1 MNLFKYFRTLLSVV
15 LALVMAVSMVSC
27 NDEVSYSD
35 MKKKEGRAINEFIS
49 KNGIDVVTLAEFTA
63 NGSVT
68 DCSKNEYVRVGEV
81 YMQIVNNPKDVPGA
95 KKLDEGTS
103 LNLLVTFSEY
113 NIMDDEEVT
122 NNLSEA
128 EPDVMTVKNNEGS
141 YEASFLSGVMQ
152 SLYSTT
158 AVPTG
163 WLAAMP
169 YLSFVRNQSNLAEVN
184 LIVPHTSG
192 TSIAATYVYPCFYN
206 IKFQPE

>member
-15 LALVMAVSMVSC
+15 LALVMAVFMVSC

-158 AVPTG
+158 AVPAG

>member
-1 MNLFKYFRTLLSVV
+1 MNLFKYFRTLLSAV
-15 LALVMAVSMVSC
+15 LAVVMVISMASC
-27 NDEVSYSD
+27 TDEVSYSD
-35 MKKKEGRAINEFIS
+35 MKKKEERAINGFIS
-49 KNGIDVVTLAEFTA
+49 KNGINVITYAKFVA
-63 NGSVT
+63 NDSVT
-68 DCSKNEYVRVGEV
+68 DLSKNEYVRVGEV
-81 YMQIVNNPKDVPGA
+81 YMQIVNNPKGALGA
-95 KKLDEGTS
+95 KKLDKGTS
-103 LNLLVTFSEY
+103 LNLLVTFTEY

-128 EPDVMTVKNNEGS
+128 EPDMTTVKNNDGS
-141 YEASFLSGVMQ
+141 YEGSFLSGVMQ

-163 WLAAMP
+163 WLSVMP
-169 YLSFVRNQSNLAEVN
+169 YISFVRNQSNLAEVN